1 MEFEAC
7 ANEYYAGRVIDAADE
22 PEIDDIDL
30 AHVLGALAD
39 QGRLSC
45 VRVLAAAPD
54 LLTCAQV
61 KDLSGLDVKDSTF
74 SHHLKVLRE
83 AGLTH
88 TRVGGTRRYL
98 TLRRADLDAR
108 FPGLLDAV
116 LGAERTVLDAE
127 QIALAN

>member
-1 MEFEAC
+1 MEVEASES
-7 ANEYYAGRVIDAADE
+7 EYYAGFVIDAADE
-22 PEIDDIDL
+22 PETGDIEL
-30 AHVLGALAD
+30 AHILGALAD
-39 QGRLSC
+39 QGRLAC

-61 KDLSGLDVKDSTF
+61 KDRSGLDVKDSTF

-88 TRVGGTRRYL
+88 TRVAGTRRYL

-116 LGAERTVLDAE
+116 LGAEWV
-127 QIALAN
+127 ALTH

>member
-1 MEFEAC
+1 MKIEAW
-7 ANEYYAGRVIDAADE
+7 ARAYYAGFVIGAADE
-22 PEIDDIDL
+22 PETRDIDL

-39 QGRLSC
+39 QGRLAC

-61 KDLSGLDVKDSTF
+61 KDRSGLDVKDSTF

-88 TRVGGTRRYL
+88 TRLAGTRRYL

-116 LGAERTVLDAE
+116 LGAER
-127 QIALAN
+127 IALTH